1 MDFQNIFNDFVRM
14 GGTNVVLM
22 LDSIKKATSMQLD
35 NDRSVEN
42 KLRIFGRYQIK
53 NAVYDSATDTLVL
66 NIYSDGIGEDRWYSY
81 TYGENDFVIMD
92 MGKAEDMMPESAILY
107 KRYAKGGS

>member
-1 MDFQNIFNDFVRM
+1 MDFQNLFNDFVRM

-22 LDSIKKATSMQLD
+22 LDAIKKAVLMPL
-35 NDRSVEN
+35 NKDRSVEN

-53 NAVYDSATDTLVL
+53 NAIYDSATDTLVL
-66 NIYSDGIGEDRWYSY
+66 NIDSDGSGEDRQYSY

-107 KRYAKGGS
+107 EKYARGE